1 MVCIVGPRAC
11 FWVVLNAKDGFLTV
25 GDGRDGSIVEIEMGD
40 IDLIRRK
47 GIRIESEPVIL
58 AGDLHLTR
66 GPAGMVQTAMAI
78 GELEGGTP
86 QGQTKDLVPQAD
98 SKHWKIFFL

>member
-11 FWVVLNAKDGFLTV
+11 LWVVLNAKDGFLTV

-66 GPAGMVQTAMAI
+66 GPAWMVPVSYTHLTLPTNR
-78 GELEGGTP
+78 E
-86 QGQTKDLVPQAD
+86 V
-98 SKHWKIFFL
+98 